1 MRKLTEPFMQ
11 LWLVRHAVAAERDEF
26 DGADAERPLTE
37 KGRRR
42 FRDFCDWLADQMPM
56 PRAILTSPLVRTI
69 ETADILAKAA
79 GLKKSAI
86 TSTELLAPGVDLKAA
101 LGLVRDQAADFVAL
115 VGHEPDMSRCLSE
128 IVGGGE
134 FAFGKG
140 FVAAVEFTSSPAL
153 GAGRLRWFVGPKL
166 A

>member
-1 MRKLTEPFMQ
+1 MQ

-26 DGADAERPLTE
+26 DGPDAERPLTD

-42 FRDFCDWLADQMPM
+42 FREFCDWLTGETPM
-56 PRAILTSPLVRTI
+56 PRAILASPLVRAI
-69 ETADILAKAA
+69 ETADVLAKAA
-79 GLKKSAI
+79 GLKKSDI
-86 TSTELLAPGVDLKAA
+86 ISTELLAPGVDLKAL
-101 LGLVRDQAADFVAL
+101 LGFVREQSADFVAL

-128 IVGGGE
+128 ILGGGE

-140 FVAAVEFTSSPAL
+140 FVAAVEFTSTPAI

-166 A
+166 AGGK